1 MVPRAQKED
10 RVSSVAIGGRELALR
25 PERSR
30 IAEWFASRPR
40 VGDVA
45 VILACAVPAGVALV
59 IEPRELG
66 WLGWVCIIGV
76 AIAFW
81 WRRSHP
87 LAVLLI
93 AVGIA
98 SLNPVYAHSLAGPSS
113 EMVFGVF
120 ALATRARLR
129 TALIG
134 AVLAAVVVLGI
145 SAVAVAVGIRETL
158 PAAIIQPF
166 GVAALAAGVAV
177 RTAKGR
183 RAAMEQVVALRE
195 ERAAAAER
203 ARITAEMHDVVAH
216 SVTVMVAL
224 AGGAAA
230 GWEKHPER
238 ARTALAQLGEV
249 GAGALEEMQRILR
262 LLRDGDPELDGAL
275 ETSGHNAPSL
285 EELIEVFQSAGLP
298 ATLATEGE
306 VPTDPGLRT
315 TVYRIVQESLTN
327 TLRHARDVTFVE
339 VRVTAT
345 GGGVVVSVTDNGRG
359 GEGLGFGLGAV
370 PGAVPSSGVGL
381 SAMRERARAF
391 GGEFSAGP
399 LTVAEGVASAGW
411 QTRVTLPR
419 QGVTR

>member
-1 MVPRAQKED
+1 M
-10 RVSSVAIGGRELALR
+10 SSAASGERELAL
-25 PERSR
+25 PPARSR

-40 VGDVA
+40 IGDVA
-45 VILACAVPAGVALV
+45 VILACAVPAGVALI
-59 IEPRELG
+59 IESRELG
-66 WLGWVCIIGV
+66 SLGWACVFGV
-76 AIAFW
+76 AVTLW

-129 TALIG
+129 TTLIG
-134 AVLAAVVVLGI
+134 AALAAVVVLGV
-145 SAVAVAVGIRETL
+145 SAAAVAIGIREAL

-183 RAAMEQVVALRE
+183 RAAIEQVIALRE

-238 ARTALAQLGEV
+238 ARAALTQLGEV
-249 GAGALEEMQRILR
+249 GAGALEEMQQILR
-262 LLRDGDPELDGAL
+262 MLRDGDPVLDGAI
-275 ETSGHNAPSL
+275 EASGHNVASL
-285 EELIEVFQSAGLP
+285 GELIEVFQSVGLP
-298 ATLATEGE
+298 VTLAIEGE
-306 VPTDPGLRT
+306 VPADPGLRT

-327 TLRHARDVTFVE
+327 ALRHARNVTFVE
-339 VRVTAT
+339 VRVSPTADDVT
-345 GGGVVVSVTDNGRG
+345 VRVTDNGRG
-359 GEGLGFGLGAV
+359 GAGLGAGPGPGLGSVPCSV
-370 PGAVPSSGVGL
+370 PGSGVGL

-391 GGEFSAGP
+391 GGELSAGP
-399 LTVAEGVASAGW
+399 LPAAAGGASAGW

-419 QGVTR
+419 SGVTR